1 MRLID
6 RNWETLFV
14 RHNILNQIEENGF
27 FIITS
32 AQINEVHEARLM
44 TKFDN
49 RVNLPRIFQENQ
61 ISILPLTRG
70 SYILGNFDAYQY
82 LNYDTNIESTNFNLP
97 AHIESINY
105 NDLYSESACLH
116 CAYVSGII
124 DDIAE
129 EETLPTISGRMSSG
143 SFRFEIRNTVRGNT
157 YPISVENSQLEIDG
171 GYESL
176 NKLILVEAKNFTA
189 DDFLIRQLYYP
200 YRLWKSKVTKDVI
213 PIFMTFSNDVFSFF
227 IYHFEN
233 LNEYNSIRLVQQR
246 NYVIAPEQIT
256 LDDIFEVLER
266 VQIVQEPAIPF
277 PQADSMVRIVDLL
290 GILMEHGELS
300 AEYIT
305 LNYAFTDRQTAYY
318 TTAAI
323 YLGLV
328 NKRRDGNTVYYFLS
342 DVGRRIM
349 SLRHKQKYLALAEQ
363 ILKHEVFYR
372 VLRRYFDTASPV
384 SKDEIIEIMNN
395 CYLYNVHTQSTVQRR
410 AQTVQKWIEWI
421 LDLVD

>member
-70 SYILGNFDAYQY
+70 SYILGNFDAYQD

-129 EETLPTISGRMSSG
+129 EETLPTISGRMSLK
-143 SFRFEIRNTVRGNT
+143 F
-157 YPISVENSQLEIDG
+157 
-171 GYESL
+171 
-176 NKLILVEAKNFTA
+176 
-189 DDFLIRQLYYP
+189 
-200 YRLWKSKVTKDVI
+200 
-213 PIFMTFSNDVFSFF
+213 
-227 IYHFEN
+227 
-233 LNEYNSIRLVQQR
+233 
-246 NYVIAPEQIT
+246 QI
-256 LDDIFEVLER
+256 
-266 VQIVQEPAIPF
+266 
-277 PQADSMVRIVDLL
+277 
-290 GILMEHGELS
+290 
-300 AEYIT
+300 
-305 LNYAFTDRQTAYY
+305 
-318 TTAAI
+318 
-323 YLGLV
+323 
-328 NKRRDGNTVYYFLS
+328 
-342 DVGRRIM
+342 
-349 SLRHKQKYLALAEQ
+349 
-363 ILKHEVFYR
+363 
-372 VLRRYFDTASPV
+372 
-384 SKDEIIEIMNN
+384 
-395 CYLYNVHTQSTVQRR
+395 
-410 AQTVQKWIEWI
+410 
-421 LDLVD
+421 